1 MELIKDNV
9 YQALRD
15 VLTDIGETITGIYER
30 NGISLRVKKGLQE
43 YKGWYQLDG
52 IPTPKSAVTEICETV

>member
-1 MELIKDNV
+1 MYLILSVQIICLGMELIKDNV

-43 YKGWYQLDG
+43 
-52 IPTPKSAVTEICETV
+52 